1 MAIQDC
7 NALQGRHLAKG
18 EMSAQLKI
26 KQEGDASSLDG
37 LTLDSAVEQLF
48 QDRAA
53 GDTALQTELDATQA
67 GAGLYADG
75 SVYLGNRH
83 DLDSNGDVEQAAFLG
98 DWLGQGSVTSLAHG
112 ITRLDKT
119 LASYV
124 SVFQETDTALQ
135 TELDATQA
143 GAGLDD
149 DGSVDLSER
158 HDTDMGPTAYLSGYG
173 AGAFAAPV
181 TSLAHGITRLDQHVE
196 INALSISGND
206 ADISNLQTELDATQ
220 AGAGL
225 GDDGTYQAPA
235 LTHFTTHDGSIYLA
249 DSTDVKDAAIRA
261 ASAASRI
268 SYLAGFSI
276 DGLDT
281 YDANA
286 EWIGQM
292 SDVDDGDRHYMGNAG
307 SLAHA
312 DALLDTT
319 IKAHKDILDNVQTE
333 LDDTQASL
341 GLGTDGSLSLAYNT
355 SSPDMDVTNY
365 FGIWESEPACDTSA
379 RIDTMDNFVS
389 INTFNVGKNA
399 NDIAAESARID
410 AILDAAGANP
420 DSFADVVELI
430 NSVDTENDDA
440 LSTVIGNLN
449 SEIAATNGEV
459 TALQAADAAAT
470 TDRAAIRTDIATES
484 ARIDTMDNF
493 VSINTFNVGK
503 NANDIAAESARIDA
517 YDNRIDSNFNVEA
530 SAGTAELHFGQGQP
544 RMVMT
549 ANGSGEVTVCFDVK
563 PAE

>member
-1 MAIQDC
+1 
-7 NALQGRHLAKG
+7 
-18 EMSAQLKI
+18 
-26 KQEGDASSLDG
+26 
-37 LTLDSAVEQLF
+37 
-48 QDRAA
+48 
-53 GDTALQTELDATQA
+53 
-67 GAGLYADG
+67 
-75 SVYLGNRH
+75 
-83 DLDSNGDVEQAAFLG
+83 
-98 DWLGQGSVTSLAHG
+98 
-112 ITRLDKT
+112 
-119 LASYV
+119 
-124 SVFQETDTALQ
+124 
-135 TELDATQA
+135 
-143 GAGLDD
+143 
-149 DGSVDLSER
+149 
-158 HDTDMGPTAYLSGYG
+158 MGPTAYLSGYG

-365 FGIWESEPACDTSA
+365 FGIWESEPACDTVVDGLTRLDSV
-379 RIDTMDNFVS
+379 VS
-389 INTFNVGKNA
+389 VNAFNVSSNA
-399 NDIAAESARID
+399 N
-410 AILDAAGANP
+410 
-420 DSFADVVELI
+420 
-430 NSVDTENDDA
+430 
-440 LSTVIGNLN
+440 
-449 SEIAATNGEV
+449 
-459 TALQAADAAAT
+459 
-470 TDRAAIRTDIATES
+470 DIATES